1 MLERVS
7 GDGKRCYPV
16 AMPDTTNNSKPSMD
30 DAALAVLAVKLA
42 QRLLEHELKLVTA
55 ESCTGGW
62 ITKCLTD
69 IAGSSDWFERGFVT
83 YSNAA
88 KQESLGVSAET
99 LSLHGAV
106 SEQCVREMAAGALRH
121 SQAQVAVAVSG
132 VAGPGGGSPDKPVGT
147 VWIAWAW
154 QDRSVSVRRCHF
166 EGDREAVRRAAVLMA
181 LRGLVDGLD

>member
-7 GDGKRCYPV
+7 GDGKQCYPV
-16 AMPDTTNNSKPSMD
+16 AMPDTTLPDPSTD

-42 QRLLEHELKLVTA
+42 QRLLERELKLVTA

-62 ITKCLTD
+62 VAKCLTD

-88 KQESLGVSAET
+88 KQDALGVSAET

-106 SEQCVREMAAGALRH
+106 SEQTVREMAAGALRH

-132 VAGPGGGSPDKPVGT
+132 IAGPAGGSADKPVGT
-147 VWIAWAW
+147 VWVAWAW
-154 QDRSVSVRRCHF
+154 PDRRVSVQSCHF
-166 EGDREAVRRAAVLMA
+166 QGDREGVRRAAVLTA
-181 LRGLVDGLD
+181 LQGLVDGLD